1 MAGEHATN
9 RKAMASITLLVMWEI
24 WNERND
30 RVFHNKS
37 SPLHVMLDRIKR
49 EERLWVIAG
58 AKRLGD
64 IMPRE

>member
-9 RKAMASITLLVMWEI
+9 RKAMASITLLVTWEI

-37 SPLHVMLDRIKR
+37 APLHVMLDRIKR
-49 EERLWVIAG
+49 EARLWVIAG